1 MTIDNGL
8 YIIIDYYPEID
19 GQPMICIIQ
28 INEESHKR
36 TEAGRVKLPSYIQV
50 DRDITDLEEF

>member
-1 MTIDNGL
+1 
-8 YIIIDYYPEID
+8 
-19 GQPMICIIQ
+19 MICIIQ

-50 DRDITDLEEF
+50 ESDITDLEEF